1 MHADFKLYISF
12 VNIIILQDNTKPIY
26 IYAKPQNSNSLI
38 MIMKIL
44 IENIYYLHILISQ
57 YI

>member
-26 IYAKPQNSNSLI
+26 IYAKP
-38 MIMKIL
+38 KIQ
-44 IENIYYLHILISQ
+44 IH
-57 YI
+57 